1 MRQYI
6 KHVAAWDASNPVA
19 IFSKQHVGNGKLQI
33 TAAICI
39 GGGKVEE
46 GDLIESLGYLAN
58 QNIKVYKVTSISERF
73 TPEGHWIIPNENIGV
88 IATLEP
94 FVSDIETYLAGN

>member
-1 MRQYI
+1 MHKYI

-19 IFSKQHVGNGKLQI
+19 IFSKQHTGNGNLQI

-58 QNIKVYKVTSISERF
+58 GNIKVYKVSNISERF
-73 TPEGHWIIPNENIGV
+73 TPKGHWIIPNEDIGF

-94 FVSDIETYLAGN
+94 FVSDIETYLESN